1 MNIFQIGGLVFSSTM
16 IVLCLIIMKRRQI
29 RRSIGSLWILFWI
42 SCASAILQPDITRI
56 LAKALGIGRGAD
68 LVMYCGLL
76 ATAIGFF
83 FLYLRFRQ
91 LEANITKLVR
101 HMAIQEA
108 KGVKNNQGVGKQ
120 QESFPGELKDNQ

>member
-1 MNIFQIGGLVFSSTM
+1 MNLFQLGGLVFSVIM
-16 IVLCLIIMKRRQI
+16 IALTITAIARQQLRRTT
-29 RRSIGSLWILFWI
+29 GTLWLAFWT
-42 SCASAILQPDITRI
+42 ASAAAILRPNISRTI
-56 LAKALGIGRGAD
+56 AKAIGIGRGAD

-83 FLYLRFRQ
+83 LLYLRFRQ

-108 KGVKNNQGVGKQ
+108 RGREKTTDVEKKQ
-120 QESFPGELKDNQ
+120 KSFPDELNDNQ